1 VKELIVS
8 ISTDRTAKLQAM
20 LAKNPSDPFL
30 VYALGMEHK
39 KTDPAEAIKL
49 FEQAIQLDANQS
61 YAYFQLG
68 QTNEATGNLP
78 AARTAYERGMAAA
91 SRSGDAHARQEIEAA
106 LDALGPS

>member
-1 VKELIVS
+1 MS
-8 ISTDRTAKLQAM
+8 TSTDRTAKLRAM
-20 LAKNPSDPFL
+20 FQKNPADPFL

-39 KTDPAEAIKL
+39 KTDPPEAIKL

-68 QTNEATGNLP
+68 QTHEMIQNLP

-91 SRSGDAHARQEIEAA
+91 SRSGDSHARQEIEAA